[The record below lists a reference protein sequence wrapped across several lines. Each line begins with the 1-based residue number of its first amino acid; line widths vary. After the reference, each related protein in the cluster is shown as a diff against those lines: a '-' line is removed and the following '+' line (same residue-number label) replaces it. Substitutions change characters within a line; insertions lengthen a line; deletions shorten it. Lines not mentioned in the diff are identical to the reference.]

1 MNDYFNS
8 FSLTRRILIL
18 IVAGFWAVIIL
29 IGYVVYTNISD
40 SYAHQA
46 RERLFADISR
56 FHSQID
62 QTSESA
68 FRIAA
73 MMSRDERVLAAYET
87 AAQGFANPSPENAF
101 FRQAREELRAGL
113 DGVQQGF
120 TGATDERFSMH
131 FHLPDAR
138 SLSRMWNANQQ
149 VSDDLRA
156 FRSSVIAVNSR
167 PYNPVK
173 GIEVGVGGF
182 AIRGIVPVTAS
193 DGRHLG
199 SVEYLG
205 DFNSVFAA
213 LLGTEGQEAAVY
225 MTADMLEF
233 ALELQDPNKNPKIGN
248 DFVTVNRSDNDV
260 FARIITES
268 VLQQALSENVFIRAD
283 EHFVGLTS
291 ISDYAGDPVGVL
303 AVTASTADLDALQ
316 SRLFLLLALIFVG
329 AQVIVA
335 GIGWMVSRSVLRIT
349 TISGNLDESAE
360 TINRA
365 TEQLAGASDAL
376 AGSSTEQAASLQETS
391 AALQM
396 TSRLSED
403 NTSHLRKAQDL
414 SAKTTAAAIQ
424 SGQKLEKMSV
434 AMDAIESSSKEIA
447 EILRTIDEI
456 SFQTNILAL
465 NAAVEAAR
473 AGEAGAGFAVVADEV
488 RNLARR
494 TQEAASESAKKIKA
508 GTMRSS
514 EGVAISKD
522 VTEALVEIQ
531 QMTGDLDELLRN
543 ITDAIDQQNENLQAI
558 TQAMGELDSVTQTNA
573 ASAEET
579 ASASEEVR
587 EQAHKLTAM
596 SHELTLVVA
605 GTRSQLGQISQ
616 RLHRE
621 ASSAGPAGKVGR
633 TVSGKQRSG
642 KKGPDGRPAG
652 TTAGRQQSS
661 PHPHDPDQEHYMR
674 EEVGSVLGDYNVI
687 DDQDVR

>member
-1 MNDYFNS
+1 MK
-8 FSLTRRILIL
+8 
-18 IVAGFWAVIIL
+18 
-29 IGYVVYTNISD
+29 
-40 SYAHQA
+40 
-46 RERLFADISR
+46 SR
-56 FHSQID
+56 
-62 QTSESA
+62 
-68 FRIAA
+68 
-73 MMSRDERVLAAYET
+73 
-87 AAQGFANPSPENAF
+87 
-101 FRQAREELRAGL
+101 
-113 DGVQQGF
+113 
-120 TGATDERFSMH
+120 
-131 FHLPDAR
+131 
-138 SLSRMWNANQQ
+138 
-149 VSDDLRA
+149 
-156 FRSSVIAVNSR
+156 
-167 PYNPVK
+167 
-173 GIEVGVGGF
+173 
-182 AIRGIVPVTAS
+182 
-193 DGRHLG
+193 
-199 SVEYLG
+199 
-205 DFNSVFAA
+205 
-213 LLGTEGQEAAVY
+213 
-225 MTADMLEF
+225 
-233 ALELQDPNKNPKIGN
+233 
-248 DFVTVNRSDNDV
+248 
-260 FARIITES
+260 
-268 VLQQALSENVFIRAD
+268 
-283 EHFVGLTS
+283 
-291 ISDYAGDPVGVL
+291 
-303 AVTASTADLDALQ
+303 
-316 SRLFLLLALIFVG
+316 
-329 AQVIVA
+329 
-335 GIGWMVSRSVLRIT
+335 
-349 TISGNLDESAE
+349 
-360 TINRA
+360 
-365 TEQLAGASDAL
+365 
-376 AGSSTEQAASLQETS
+376 
-391 AALQM
+391 
-396 TSRLSED
+396 
-403 NTSHLRKAQDL
+403 
-414 SAKTTAAAIQ
+414 
-424 SGQKLEKMSV
+424 
-434 AMDAIESSSKEIA
+434 
-447 EILRTIDEI
+447 
-456 SFQTNILAL
+456 FQTNILAL